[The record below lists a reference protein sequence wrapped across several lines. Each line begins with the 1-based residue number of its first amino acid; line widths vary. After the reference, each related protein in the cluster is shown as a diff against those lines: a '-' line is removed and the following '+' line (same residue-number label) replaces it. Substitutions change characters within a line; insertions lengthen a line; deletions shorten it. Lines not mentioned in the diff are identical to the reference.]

1 MRPALDLL
9 TVGVAACVVT
19 LTATF
24 VGSAR
29 IEAKDYGQA
38 GQTFPV
44 IEPDLL
50 TTIEARLKRAEASGE
65 LARTNEMFARRAEAK
80 VRRPTPVAG
89 ITPAE
94 EARTW
99 DYDPSVTL
107 ERDIRDQKGNLIAS
121 AGQKINPLDFIA
133 IKQDLVFIDGDNAAQ
148 IAWATGR
155 YTDLKAKIIF
165 VNGSP
170 IETMTARK
178 RRFYFDQEGKL
189 TAKFGIQHTPAVV
202 TQAGKI
208 MRVSEHVLKKGSV
221 G

>member
-1 MRPALDLL
+1 MRTVLDLL
-9 TVGVAACVVT
+9 TVGVAATVVT
-19 LTATF
+19 VTASF
-24 VGSAR
+24 VGPAR

-38 GQTFPV
+38 GQAFPV

-50 TTIEARLKRAEASGE
+50 TTIESRLRRAEASGE
-65 LARTNEMFARRAEAK
+65 LARTNEMFAARAEAK

-107 ERDIRDQKGNLIAS
+107 ERAIHDQKGNLIAA
-121 AGQKINPLDFIA
+121 AGQRINPLDFVA
-133 IKQDLVFIDGDNAAQ
+133 IKQDLVFIDGDNNAQ
-148 IAWATGR
+148 IAWATSR

-170 IETMTARK
+170 IEAMTARK

-189 TAKFGIQHTPAVV
+189 TAKFGVQHTPAVV
-202 TQAGKI
+202 TQAGRI
-208 MRVSEHVLKKGSV
+208 MRVSEHVLKKGSI